1 MSCLVLFTFTPS
13 CCLLLAELGVTVNSL
28 CCDRLG
34 GAAAL
39 NVDHLLQTELD
50 VDRLLLTE
58 LDVDHLL
65 LLSLAL

>member
-1 MSCLVLFTFTPS
+1 MPGLVHVHPV
-13 CCLLLAELGVTVNSL
+13 LLLAELDADPLLL
-28 CCDRLG
+28 CCARRG
-34 GAAAL
+34 SAAA
-39 NVDHLLQTELD
+39 LD